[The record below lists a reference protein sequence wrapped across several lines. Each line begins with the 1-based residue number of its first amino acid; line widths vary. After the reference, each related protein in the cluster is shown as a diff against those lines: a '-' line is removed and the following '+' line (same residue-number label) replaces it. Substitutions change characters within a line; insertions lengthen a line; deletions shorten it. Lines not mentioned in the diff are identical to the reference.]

1 MLPLGIS
8 SAAGS
13 VVGEIVGLH
22 QRALLLGG
30 VLLVGGVNG
39 ALLHGRT
46 IPAGAFLLLGGGEQ
60 PGLDRRSAL
69 ILGLGLGLGGRLL
82 LFLPL
87 LLGLASLGL
96 LRLGL
101 LLFGRVSFFRKRIL
115 IYLCEEFEKIVRL

>member
-1 MLPLGIS
+1 M
-8 SAAGS
+8 GS
-13 VVGEIVGLH
+13 
-22 QRALLLGG
+22 
-30 VLLVGGVNG
+30 VNG

-87 LLGLASLGL
+87 LLGLAGLSL

-101 LLFGRVSFFRKRIL
+101 LLFGRGGLTLGGFAALLALLLALALLLLRLL
-115 IYLCEEFEKIVRL
+115 IAGGDGFSGGEEPPSIWRQSS